1 MAKCCCCLEMTI
13 DESPILIDM
22 DIGENHAIDLG
33 FAEVIMVRA
42 DPVNTYDGD
51 YIITPKA
58 FEEQIMPTNGLL
70 MLDDVTIKRV
80 PYFET
85 SNPMGKTVYIASE
98 V

>member
-1 MAKCCCCLEMTI
+1 MT
-13 DESPILIDM
+13 L
-22 DIGENHAIDLG
+22 GENHDIDLG
-33 FAEVIMVRA
+33 FAEAILVRA
-42 DPVNTYDGD
+42 DPVDTYQGD
-51 YIITPKA
+51 YTVTPKA

-70 MLDDVTIKRV
+70 MLDDVTIRRV